1 MKRILAILIIGTVA
15 AACSKDDEPQSNLNM
30 LATGV
35 WDLNGII
42 TNYADDD
49 ALVTGINIFD
59 LPICPECLK
68 DDKLE
73 IFSRGEYEIQLG
85 ENLCFNNIQ
94 IFKLPHN
101 GSWQFTHDEKGI
113 ILNPGS
119 PDSIPMDITSLT
131 QTELKLTYYDTIPQI
146 LFKNDSSVQ
155 AITFFYTHE

>member
-1 MKRILAILIIGTVA
+1 MKKLLLTLPFCA
-15 AACSKDDEPQSNLNM
+15 ALSCTSDNIQESNINM
-30 LATGV
+30 LAAGKWFLSGVITDFTISETG
-35 WDLNGII
+35 D
-42 TNYADDD
+42 TKQ
-49 ALVTGINIFD
+49 INIFD